1 MLELLRAEV
10 CTACKML
17 PEHGLVILTWGNV
30 SAIDREKGL
39 VVIKPSGV
47 PYEDLTAEQMVVV
60 DLEGNRVEGTL
71 RPSSDLPTHLEL
83 YRAFPQV
90 GAVIHTHSQWATIWA
105 QVGRGIQPYG
115 TTHADY
121 FYGQIPCTRPLR
133 ADEVAGDY
141 ERNTGKVIGPSD
153 HRLRT
158 DAGSV
163 HRHGPFAGVLTSRRP
178 RKRGTLEQVACM
190 FGYRIPAS
198 VQISADQSLLTA
210 TFQKH
215 GASATWTITL
225 DRSVYCP
232 RSISS
237 IGYGA

>member
-60 DLEGNRVEGTL
+60 DLEGNRLEGTL

-141 ERNTGKVIGPSD
+141 ERNTGKVIVETFQTIDYEQMPAV
-153 HRLRT
+153 L
-158 DAGSV
+158 V
-163 HRHGPFAGVLTSRRP
+163 HRHGPFCWGTNVKEALENAV
-178 RKRGTLEQVACM
+178 TLEQVACM
-190 FGYRIPAS
+190 AWHTESLLQCRTSPL
-198 VQISADQSLLTA
+198 DQSLLDRH
-210 TFQKH
+210 FFRKH
-215 GASATWTITL
+215 GASA
-225 DRSVYCP
+225 Y
-232 RSISS
+232 
-237 IGYGA
+237 YGQ

>member
-60 DLEGNRVEGTL
+60 DLEANRVEGTL

-141 ERNTGKVIGPSD
+141 ERNTGKVIVETFQTIDYEQMPAV
-153 HRLRT
+153 L
-158 DAGSV
+158 V
-163 HRHGPFAGVLTSRRP
+163 HRHGPF
-178 RKRGTLEQVACM
+178 C
-190 FGYRIPAS
+190 
-198 VQISADQSLLTA
+198 
-210 TFQKH
+210 
-215 GASATWTITL
+215 
-225 DRSVYCP
+225 
-232 RSISS
+232 
-237 IGYGA
+237 